1 MPQPIYRED
10 YEPST
15 HLIKTTELDFNLGDD
30 ETIVE
35 SKIVF
40 YKNPLVA
47 RSVDE
52 LFLNGESLE
61 LLSIKVDGLSANYE
75 LKDDGLFL
83 LNPPDK
89 FVLEV
94 KVKIHPE
101 SKTDLNGLYQSSG
114 NFCTQC
120 EAMGFRQITYY
131 LDRPDV
137 LSVFT
142 TKINANRNHYP
153 VLLSNG
159 NLIEDSKSFSI
170 WHDPAPKPCYLFA
183 LVAGKLDFL
192 QDEFITAT
200 GRKVDLR
207 LYVEPHNMHKTSFA
221 MESLKKA
228 FAWDEERFNLSYDL
242 DIYMIVAVD
251 DFNMGAM
258 ENKGLNIFNSDC
270 VLADKESSTDSS
282 FVRIESIIGHEY
294 FHNWTG
300 NRVTCRDWFQLS
312 LKEGLTVF
320 RDQEFSSDL
329 RSRAI
334 QRISDV
340 IQLKTRQFAE
350 DSGPMSHPVRPE
362 SYISMDNFY
371 TSTVYEKGA
380 EVIRMIH
387 TILGEEGFQKGMKLY
402 FQRHDGDAV
411 TIDDFVASMADANNS
426 NFESFMPWYSQPGTP
441 EVGFEDEY
449 DSDAKIYTA
458 TFTQN
463 NLKTPF
469 IIPNRFGLIGQ
480 DGNEIKSGMV
490 LIDELVKTIS
500 FENIPSK
507 PTPSWF
513 RGFSAPIK
521 FNSEMTTNEKIFLVS
536 NDNDPFNRWDQVQS
550 LWLDFI
556 LNPEFVSKKELFRM
570 IENLMSKENDLA
582 LLSEMMSLPSEQII
596 HQNVSEIDVEDVH
609 NRRNNSYLE
618 IGNKFKDVFLETY
631 EKLNT
636 KKSFDLSPVS
646 VAERSF
652 KNICLAYLARLGE
665 FDIAYQQF
673 INADCM
679 TDQYGAFQSLLNAEN
694 SHRDEVIER
703 FYHQHR
709 SDVQVMDKW
718 FSAQAISSLTS
729 VRDIRNLMKH
739 ELFTIKN
746 PNRVRSVIGSFSQ
759 NYIQFHCQD
768 GYELMSEVVIEL
780 DDLNPQIA
788 ARFAGIFNHWRRFV
802 PKYSKLQELQIKSII
817 DREKISKDVFEIVQS
832 AIKGKQ

>member
-1 MPQPIYRED
+1 MPQPIFRKD
-10 YEPST
+10 YEPSS
-15 HLIKTTELDFNLGDD
+15 HLIKTTELDFNLGDH
-30 ETIVE
+30 ETIV
-35 SKIVF
+35 SSRIVF
-40 YKNPLVA
+40 YKNPLFTKT
-47 RSVDE
+47 VDE

-61 LLSIKVDGLSANYE
+61 LLSIKIDGLDANYV
-75 LKDDGLFL
+75 LKDDGIFL
-83 LNPPDK
+83 VSPPK
-89 FVLEV
+89 NFVLEV

-142 TKINANRNHYP
+142 TKINADRDQYP

-159 NLIEDSKSFSI
+159 NLIEETKNYST

-183 LVAGKLDFL
+183 LVAGKLDYL
-192 QDEFITAT
+192 QDEYKTAT
-200 GRKVDLR
+200 GRLVDLR
-207 LYVEPHNMHKTSFA
+207 LYVEPHNMHKTAFA

-228 FAWDEERFNLSYDL
+228 FRWDEERFNLSYDL

-270 VLADKESSTDSS
+270 VLANKETSTDSS

-387 TILGEEGFQKGMKLY
+387 TILGEDGFQKGMKLY
-402 FQRHDGDAV
+402 FHRHDGDAV
-411 TIDDFVASMADANNS
+411 TIDDFVSSMADANNT
-426 NFESFMPWYSQPGTP
+426 NFESFMPWYSKAGTP
-441 EVGFEDEY
+441 EVTVEDEY
-449 DSDAKIYTA
+449 DSETKVYSA
-458 TFTQN
+458 TFTQKN
-463 NLKTPF
+463 QNTPF
-469 IIPNRFGLIGQ
+469 MIPNEFGLIAK
-480 DGNEIKSGMV
+480 DGSEIKSGMV
-490 LIDELVKTIS
+490 VVDELIKTIS
-500 FENIPSK
+500 FENVPSK
-507 PTPSWF
+507 PIPSWF

-521 FNSEMTTNEKIFLVS
+521 FKNGLSSEEKIFLVT
-536 NDNDPFNRWDQVQS
+536 NDSDPFNRWDNVQS
-550 LWLDFI
+550 LWLDYI
-556 LNPEFVSKKELFRM
+556 LSPELISKMEIFTM
-570 IENLMSKENDLA
+570 IENLMTKEGDLA
-582 LLSEMMSLPSEQII
+582 LLSEMISLPSEQII
-596 HQNVSEIDVEDVH
+596 HQNVTEIDVEDVH
-609 NRRNNSYLE
+609 SKRNNTHLE
-618 IGNKFKDVFLETY
+618 IGSEFKGIFLDTY
-631 EKLNT
+631 EKLNF
-636 KKSFDLSPVS
+636 KKAFDLSSVS
-646 VAERSF
+646 VAERAL
-652 KNICLAYLARLGE
+652 KNTCLAYLTRLGE

-673 INADCM
+673 MNSECM
-679 TDQYGAFQSLLNAEN
+679 TDQFGAFQPLLNN
-694 SHRDEVIER
+694 PNPYRDEVIER
-703 FYHQHR
+703 FYNEHH

-718 FSAQAISSLTS
+718 FSAQSVSSLTS
-729 VRDIRNLMKH
+729 VDDVKSLIKH
-739 ELFTIKN
+739 ELFTMKN

-759 NYIQFHCQD
+759 NTSQFHCQE
-768 GYELMSEVVIEL
+768 GYELLSEVIVEL
-780 DDLNPQIA
+780 DELNPQIA
-788 ARFAGIFNHWRRFV
+788 ARFAGIFNHWRRFA
-802 PKYSKLQELQIKSII
+802 PRYSELQEIQIQSII

-832 AIKGKQ
+832 AISGKH

>member
-1 MPQPIYRED
+1 MPQPIFRKD
-10 YEPST
+10 YEPSS
-15 HLIKTTELDFNLGDD
+15 HLIKTTELDFNLGDH
-30 ETIVE
+30 ETIV
-35 SKIVF
+35 SSRIVF
-40 YKNPLVA
+40 YKNPLFTKT
-47 RSVDE
+47 VDE

-61 LLSIKVDGLSANYE
+61 LLSIKIDGLDANYV
-75 LKDDGLFL
+75 LKDDGIFL
-83 LNPPDK
+83 VSPPEN

-142 TKINANRNHYP
+142 TKINADRDQYP
-153 VLLSNG
+153 VQLSNG
-159 NLIEDSKSFSI
+159 NLIEETRNYST

-183 LVAGKLDFL
+183 LVAGNLDYL
-192 QDEFITAT
+192 QDEYKTAT
-200 GRKVDLR
+200 GRLVDLR
-207 LYVEPHNMHKTSFA
+207 LYVEPHNMHKTAFA
-221 MESLKKA
+221 MESLKNA
-228 FAWDEERFNLSYDL
+228 FRWDEERFNLSYDL

-270 VLADKESSTDSS
+270 VLANKETSTDSS

-387 TILGEEGFQKGMKLY
+387 TILGEDGFQKGMKLY
-402 FQRHDGDAV
+402 FDRHDGDAV
-411 TIDDFVASMADANNS
+411 TIDDFVSSMADANNT
-426 NFESFMPWYSQPGTP
+426 NFESFMPWYSKAGTP
-441 EVGFEDEY
+441 EVTVEDEY
-449 DSDAKIYTA
+449 DSETKVYSA
-458 TFTQN
+458 TFTQKN
-463 NLKTPF
+463 QNTPF
-469 IIPNRFGLIGQ
+469 MIPNEFGLIAK
-480 DGNEIKSGMV
+480 DGSEIKSGMV
-490 LIDELVKTIS
+490 VVDELIKTIS
-500 FENIPSK
+500 FENVPSK
-507 PTPSWF
+507 PIPSWF

-521 FNSEMTTNEKIFLVS
+521 FKNGLSSEEKIFLVT
-536 NDNDPFNRWDQVQS
+536 NDSDPFNRWDNVQS
-550 LWLDFI
+550 LWLDYI
-556 LNPEFVSKKELFRM
+556 LSPELISKMEIFTM
-570 IENLMSKENDLA
+570 IENLMTKEGDLA
-582 LLSEMMSLPSEQII
+582 LLSEMISLPSEQII
-596 HQNVSEIDVEDVH
+596 HQNVTEIDVEDVH
-609 NRRNNSYLE
+609 SKRNNTHLE
-618 IGNKFKDVFLETY
+618 IGSEFKGIFLDTY
-631 EKLNT
+631 EKLNF
-636 KKSFDLSPVS
+636 KKAFDLSSVS
-646 VAERSF
+646 VAERAL
-652 KNICLAYLARLGE
+652 KNTCLAYLTRLGE

-673 INADCM
+673 MNSECM
-679 TDQYGAFQSLLNAEN
+679 TDQFGAFQPLLNN
-694 SHRDEVIER
+694 PNPYRDEVIER
-703 FYHQHR
+703 FYNEHH

-718 FSAQAISSLTS
+718 FSAQSVSSQTS
-729 VRDIRNLMKH
+729 VDDVKSLMKH
-739 ELFTIKN
+739 ELFTMKN

-759 NYIQFHCQD
+759 NTSQFHCQE
-768 GYELMSEVVIEL
+768 GYELLSEVIVEL
-780 DDLNPQIA
+780 DELNPQIA
-788 ARFAGIFNHWRRFV
+788 ARFAGIFNHWRRFA
-802 PKYSKLQELQIKSII
+802 PRYSELQEIQIQSII

-832 AIKGKQ
+832 AISGKH

>member
-1 MPQPIYRED
+1 MPQPIFRKD
-10 YEPST
+10 YEPSS
-15 HLIKTTELDFNLGDD
+15 HLIKTTELDFNLGDH
-30 ETIVE
+30 ETIV
-35 SKIVF
+35 SSRIVF
-40 YKNPLVA
+40 YKNPLFIKT
-47 RSVDE
+47 VDE

-61 LLSIKVDGLSANYE
+61 LLSIKIDGLDANYV
-75 LKDDGLFL
+75 LKDDGIFL
-83 LNPPDK
+83 VSPPK
-89 FVLEV
+89 NFVLEV

-142 TKINANRNHYP
+142 TKINADRDQYP
-153 VLLSNG
+153 VQLSNG
-159 NLIEDSKSFSI
+159 NLIEETKNYST

-183 LVAGKLDFL
+183 LVAGNLDYL
-192 QDEFITAT
+192 QDEYKTAT
-200 GRKVDLR
+200 GRLVDLR
-207 LYVEPHNMHKTSFA
+207 LYVEPHNMHKTAFA
-221 MESLKKA
+221 MESLKNA
-228 FAWDEERFNLSYDL
+228 FRWDEERFNLSYDL

-270 VLADKESSTDSS
+270 VLANKETSTDSS

-387 TILGEEGFQKGMKLY
+387 TILGEDGFQKGMKLY
-402 FQRHDGDAV
+402 FDRHDGDAV
-411 TIDDFVASMADANNS
+411 TIDDFVSSMADANNT
-426 NFESFMPWYSQPGTP
+426 NFESFMPWYSKAGTP
-441 EVGFEDEY
+441 EVTVEDEY
-449 DSDAKIYTA
+449 DSETKVYSA
-458 TFTQN
+458 TFTQKN
-463 NLKTPF
+463 QNTPF
-469 IIPNRFGLIGQ
+469 MIPNEFGLIAK
-480 DGNEIKSGMV
+480 DGSEIKSGMV
-490 LIDELVKTIS
+490 VVDELIKTIS
-500 FENIPSK
+500 FENVPSK
-507 PTPSWF
+507 PIPSWF

-521 FNSEMTTNEKIFLVS
+521 FKNGLSSEEKIFLVT
-536 NDNDPFNRWDQVQS
+536 NDSDPFNRWDNVQS
-550 LWLDFI
+550 LWLDYI
-556 LNPEFVSKKELFRM
+556 LSPELISKMEIFTM
-570 IENLMSKENDLA
+570 IENLMTKEGDLA
-582 LLSEMMSLPSEQII
+582 LLSEMISLPSEQII
-596 HQNVSEIDVEDVH
+596 HQNVTEIDVEDVH
-609 NRRNNSYLE
+609 SKRNNTHLE
-618 IGNKFKDVFLETY
+618 IGSEFKGIFLDTY
-631 EKLNT
+631 EKLNF
-636 KKSFDLSPVS
+636 KKAFDLSSVS
-646 VAERSF
+646 VAERAL
-652 KNICLAYLARLGE
+652 KNTCLAYLTRLGE
-665 FDIAYQQF
+665 FDIAYKQF
-673 INADCM
+673 MNSECM
-679 TDQYGAFQSLLNAEN
+679 TDQFGAFQPLLNN
-694 SHRDEVIER
+694 PNPYRDEVIER
-703 FYHQHR
+703 FYNEHH

-718 FSAQAISSLTS
+718 FSAQSVSSQTS
-729 VRDIRNLMKH
+729 VDDVKSLMKH
-739 ELFTIKN
+739 ELFTMKN

-759 NYIQFHCQD
+759 NTSQFHCQE
-768 GYELMSEVVIEL
+768 GYELLSEVIVEL
-780 DDLNPQIA
+780 DELNPQIA
-788 ARFAGIFNHWRRFV
+788 ARFAGIFNHWRRFA
-802 PKYSKLQELQIKSII
+802 PRYSELQEIQIQSII

-832 AIKGKQ
+832 AISGKH

>member
-1 MPQPIYRED
+1 MPQPIFRKD
-10 YEPST
+10 YEPSS
-15 HLIKTTELDFNLGDD
+15 HLIKTTELDFNLGDH
-30 ETIVE
+30 ETIV
-35 SKIVF
+35 SSRIVF
-40 YKNPLVA
+40 YKNPLFTKT
-47 RSVDE
+47 VDE

-61 LLSIKVDGLSANYE
+61 LLSIKIDGLDANYV
-75 LKDDGLFL
+75 LKDDGIFL
-83 LNPPDK
+83 VSPPK
-89 FVLEV
+89 NFVLEV

-142 TKINANRNHYP
+142 TKINADRDQYP

-159 NLIEDSKSFSI
+159 NLIEETKNYST

-183 LVAGKLDFL
+183 LVAGKLDYL
-192 QDEFITAT
+192 QDEYKTVT
-200 GRKVDLR
+200 GRLVDLR
-207 LYVEPHNMHKTSFA
+207 LYVEPHNMHKTAFA
-221 MESLKKA
+221 MESLKNA
-228 FAWDEERFNLSYDL
+228 FRWDEERFNLSYDL

-270 VLADKESSTDSS
+270 VLANKETSTDSS

-387 TILGEEGFQKGMKLY
+387 TILGEDGFQKGMKLY
-402 FQRHDGDAV
+402 FDRHDGDAV
-411 TIDDFVASMADANNS
+411 TIDDFVSSMADANNT
-426 NFESFMPWYSQPGTP
+426 NFESFMPWYSKAGTP
-441 EVGFEDEY
+441 EVTVEDEY
-449 DSDAKIYTA
+449 DSETKVYSA
-458 TFTQN
+458 TFTQKN
-463 NLKTPF
+463 QNTPF
-469 IIPNRFGLIGQ
+469 MIPNEFGLIAK
-480 DGNEIKSGMV
+480 DGSEIKSGMV
-490 LIDELVKTIS
+490 VVDELIKTIS
-500 FENIPSK
+500 FENVPSK
-507 PTPSWF
+507 PIPSWF

-521 FNSEMTTNEKIFLVS
+521 FKNGLSSEEKIFLVT
-536 NDNDPFNRWDQVQS
+536 NDSDPFNRWDNVQS
-550 LWLDFI
+550 LWLDYI
-556 LNPEFVSKKELFRM
+556 LSSELVSKMEIFTM
-570 IENLMSKENDLA
+570 IENLMTKEGDLA
-582 LLSEMMSLPSEQII
+582 LLSEMISLPSEQII
-596 HQNVSEIDVEDVH
+596 HQNVTEIDVEDVH
-609 NRRNNSYLE
+609 SKRNKTHLE
-618 IGNKFKDVFLETY
+618 IGSEFKGIFLDTY
-631 EKLNT
+631 EKLNF
-636 KKSFDLSPVS
+636 KKAFDLSSVS
-646 VAERSF
+646 VAERAL
-652 KNICLAYLARLGE
+652 KNTCLAYLTRLGE

-673 INADCM
+673 MNSECM
-679 TDQYGAFQSLLNAEN
+679 TDQFGAFQPLLNN
-694 SHRDEVIER
+694 PNPYRDEVIER
-703 FYHQHR
+703 FYNEHH

-718 FSAQAISSLTS
+718 FSAQSVSSLTS
-729 VRDIRNLMKH
+729 VDDVKSLMKH
-739 ELFTIKN
+739 ELFTMKN

-759 NYIQFHCQD
+759 NTSQFHCQE
-768 GYELMSEVVIEL
+768 GYELLSEVIVEL
-780 DDLNPQIA
+780 DELNPQIA
-788 ARFAGIFNHWRRFV
+788 ARFAGIFNHWRRFA
-802 PKYSKLQELQIKSII
+802 PRYSELQEIQIQSII

-832 AIKGKQ
+832 AISGKH

>member
-1 MPQPIYRED
+1 MPQPIFRKD
-10 YEPST
+10 YEPSS
-15 HLIKTTELDFNLGDD
+15 HLIKTTELDFNLGDH
-30 ETIVE
+30 ETIV
-35 SKIVF
+35 SSRIVF
-40 YKNPLVA
+40 YKNPLFKKT
-47 RSVDE
+47 VDE

-61 LLSIKVDGLSANYE
+61 LLSIKIDGLDANYV
-75 LKDDGLFL
+75 LKDDGIFL
-83 LNPPDK
+83 VSPPK
-89 FVLEV
+89 NFVLEV

-142 TKINANRNHYP
+142 TKINADRDQYP
-153 VLLSNG
+153 VQLSNG
-159 NLIEDSKSFSI
+159 NLIEETKNYST

-183 LVAGKLDFL
+183 LVAGKLDYL
-192 QDEFITAT
+192 QDEYKTAT
-200 GRKVDLR
+200 GRLVDLR
-207 LYVEPHNMHKTSFA
+207 LYVEPHNMHKTAFA
-221 MESLKKA
+221 MESLKNA
-228 FAWDEERFNLSYDL
+228 FRWDEERFNLSYDL

-270 VLADKESSTDSS
+270 VLANKETSTDSS

-387 TILGEEGFQKGMKLY
+387 TILGEDGFQKGMKLY
-402 FQRHDGDAV
+402 FDRHDGDAV
-411 TIDDFVASMADANNS
+411 TIDDFVSSMADANNT
-426 NFESFMPWYSQPGTP
+426 NFESFMPWYSKAGTP
-441 EVGFEDEY
+441 EVTVEDEY
-449 DSDAKIYTA
+449 DSETKVYSA
-458 TFTQN
+458 TFTQKN
-463 NLKTPF
+463 QNTPF
-469 IIPNRFGLIGQ
+469 MIPNEFGLIAK
-480 DGNEIKSGMV
+480 DGSEIKSGMV
-490 LIDELVKTIS
+490 VIDELIKTIS
-500 FENIPSK
+500 FENVPSK
-507 PTPSWF
+507 PIPSWF

-521 FNSEMTTNEKIFLVS
+521 FKNGLSSEEKIFLVT
-536 NDNDPFNRWDQVQS
+536 NDSDPFNRWDNVQS
-550 LWLDFI
+550 LWLDYI
-556 LNPEFVSKKELFRM
+556 LSPELISKMEIFTM
-570 IENLMSKENDLA
+570 IENLMTKEGDLA
-582 LLSEMMSLPSEQII
+582 LLSEMISLPSEQII
-596 HQNVSEIDVEDVH
+596 HQNVTEIDVEDVH
-609 NRRNNSYLE
+609 SKRNNTHLE
-618 IGNKFKDVFLETY
+618 IGSEFKGIFLDTY
-631 EKLNT
+631 EKLNF
-636 KKSFDLSPVS
+636 KKAFDLSSVS
-646 VAERSF
+646 VAERAL
-652 KNICLAYLARLGE
+652 KNTCLAYLTRLGE

-673 INADCM
+673 MNSECM
-679 TDQYGAFQSLLNAEN
+679 TDQFGAFQPLLNN
-694 SHRDEVIER
+694 PNPYRDEVIER
-703 FYHQHR
+703 FYNEHH

-718 FSAQAISSLTS
+718 FSAQSVSSQTS
-729 VRDIRNLMKH
+729 VDDVKSLMKH
-739 ELFTIKN
+739 ELFTMKN

-759 NYIQFHCQD
+759 NTSQFHCQE
-768 GYELMSEVVIEL
+768 GYELLSEVIVEL
-780 DDLNPQIA
+780 DELNPQIA
-788 ARFAGIFNHWRRFV
+788 ARFAGIFNHWRRFA
-802 PKYSKLQELQIKSII
+802 PRYSELQEIQIQSII

-832 AIKGKQ
+832 AISGKH

>member
-40 YKNPLVA
+40 YKNPLVTS
-47 RSVDE
+47 SVDE

-61 LLSIKVDGLSANYE
+61 LLSIKVDGLNANYE

-159 NLIEDSKSFSI
+159 NLIEDSKNFSI

-426 NFESFMPWYSQPGTP
+426 NFESFMPWYSEPGTP

-449 DSDAKIYTA
+449 DPDAKVYTA

-469 IIPNRFGLIGQ
+469 MIPNRFGLIGQ
-480 DGNEIKSGMV
+480 DGHEIKSGMV
-490 LIDELVKTIS
+490 VIDELVKTIS

-536 NDNDPFNRWDQVQS
+536 NDTDPFNRWDQVQS
-550 LWLDFI
+550 LWLDFV

-618 IGNKFKDVFLETY
+618 IGNKFKDVFIEAY

-636 KKSFDLSPVS
+636 KKPFDLSPVS

-652 KNICLAYLARLGE
+652 KNICLVYLTRLGE

-694 SHRDEVIER
+694 SYRDEVIER

-817 DREKISKDVFEIVQS
+817 DRDKISKDVFEIVQS

>member
-1 MPQPIYRED
+1 MPQPIFRKD
-10 YEPST
+10 YEPSS
-15 HLIKTTELDFNLGDD
+15 HLIKTTELDFNLGDH
-30 ETIVE
+30 ETIV
-35 SKIVF
+35 SSRIVF
-40 YKNPLVA
+40 YKNPLVTKT
-47 RSVDE
+47 VDE

-61 LLSIKVDGLSANYE
+61 LLSIKIDGLDANYV
-75 LKDDGLFL
+75 LKDDGIFL
-83 LNPPDK
+83 VSPPK
-89 FVLEV
+89 NFVLEV

-142 TKINANRNHYP
+142 TKINADRDQYP

-159 NLIEDSKSFSI
+159 NLIEETKNYST

-183 LVAGKLDFL
+183 LVAGNLDYL
-192 QDEFITAT
+192 QDEYKTAT
-200 GRKVDLR
+200 GRLVDLR
-207 LYVEPHNMHKTSFA
+207 LYVEPHNMHKTAFA

-228 FAWDEERFNLSYDL
+228 FRWDEERFNLSYDL

-270 VLADKESSTDSS
+270 VLANKETSTDSS

-387 TILGEEGFQKGMKLY
+387 TILGEDGFQKGMKLY
-402 FQRHDGDAV
+402 FDRHDGDAV
-411 TIDDFVASMADANNS
+411 TIDDFVSSMADANNT
-426 NFESFMPWYSQPGTP
+426 NFESFMPWYSKAGTP
-441 EVGFEDEY
+441 EVTVEDEY
-449 DSDAKIYTA
+449 DSETKVYSA
-458 TFTQN
+458 TFTQKN
-463 NLKTPF
+463 QNTPF
-469 IIPNRFGLIGQ
+469 MIPNEFGLIAK
-480 DGNEIKSGMV
+480 DGSEIKSGMV
-490 LIDELVKTIS
+490 VVDELIKTIS
-500 FENIPSK
+500 FENVPSK
-507 PTPSWF
+507 PIPSWF

-521 FNSEMTTNEKIFLVS
+521 FKNGLSSEEKIFLVT
-536 NDNDPFNRWDQVQS
+536 NDSDPFNRWDNVQS
-550 LWLDFI
+550 LWLDYI
-556 LNPEFVSKKELFRM
+556 LSPELISKMEIFTM
-570 IENLMSKENDLA
+570 IENLMTKEGDLA
-582 LLSEMMSLPSEQII
+582 LLSEMISLPSEQII
-596 HQNVSEIDVEDVH
+596 HQNVTEIDVEDVH
-609 NRRNNSYLE
+609 SKRNNTHLE
-618 IGNKFKDVFLETY
+618 IGSEFKGIFLDTY
-631 EKLNT
+631 EKLNF
-636 KKSFDLSPVS
+636 KKAFDLSSVS
-646 VAERSF
+646 VAERAL
-652 KNICLAYLARLGE
+652 KNTCLAYLTRLGE
-665 FDIAYQQF
+665 FDIAYKQF
-673 INADCM
+673 INSECM
-679 TDQYGAFQSLLNAEN
+679 TDQFGAFQPLLNN
-694 SHRDEVIER
+694 PNPYRDEVIER
-703 FYHQHR
+703 FYNEHH

-718 FSAQAISSLTS
+718 FSAQSVSSLTS
-729 VRDIRNLMKH
+729 VDDVKSLMKH
-739 ELFTIKN
+739 ELFTMKN

-759 NYIQFHCQD
+759 NTSQFHCQE
-768 GYELMSEVVIEL
+768 GYELLSEVIVEL
-780 DDLNPQIA
+780 DELNPQIA
-788 ARFAGIFNHWRRFV
+788 ARFAGIFNHWRRFA
-802 PKYSKLQELQIKSII
+802 PRYSELQEIQIQSII

-832 AIKGKQ
+832 AISGKH

>member
-1 MPQPIYRED
+1 MPQPIFRKD
-10 YEPST
+10 YEPSS
-15 HLIKTTELDFNLGDD
+15 HLIKTTELDFNLGDH
-30 ETIVE
+30 ETIV
-35 SKIVF
+35 SSRIVF
-40 YKNPLVA
+40 YKNPLFTKT
-47 RSVDE
+47 VDE

-61 LLSIKVDGLSANYE
+61 LLSIKIDGLDANYV
-75 LKDDGLFL
+75 LKDDGIFL
-83 LNPPDK
+83 VSPPK
-89 FVLEV
+89 NFVLEV

-142 TKINANRNHYP
+142 TKINADRDQYP

-159 NLIEDSKSFSI
+159 NLIEQTKNYST

-183 LVAGKLDFL
+183 LVAGNLDYL
-192 QDEFITAT
+192 QDEYKTAT
-200 GRKVDLR
+200 GRLVDLR
-207 LYVEPHNMHKTSFA
+207 LYVEPHNMHKTAFA

-228 FAWDEERFNLSYDL
+228 FRWDEERFNLSYDL

-270 VLADKESSTDSS
+270 VLANKETSTDSS

-387 TILGEEGFQKGMKLY
+387 TILGEDGFQKGMKLY
-402 FQRHDGDAV
+402 FDRHDGDAV
-411 TIDDFVASMADANNS
+411 TIDDFVSSMADANNT
-426 NFESFMPWYSQPGTP
+426 NFESFMPWYSKAGTP
-441 EVGFEDEY
+441 EVTVEDEY
-449 DSDAKIYTA
+449 DSETKVYSA
-458 TFTQN
+458 TFTQKN
-463 NLKTPF
+463 QNTPF
-469 IIPNRFGLIGQ
+469 MIPNEFGLIAK
-480 DGNEIKSGMV
+480 DGSEIKSGMV
-490 LIDELVKTIS
+490 VVDELIKTIS
-500 FENIPSK
+500 FENVPSK
-507 PTPSWF
+507 PIPSWF

-521 FNSEMTTNEKIFLVS
+521 FKNGLSSEEKIFLVT
-536 NDNDPFNRWDQVQS
+536 NDSDPFNRWDNVQS
-550 LWLDFI
+550 LWLDYI
-556 LNPEFVSKKELFRM
+556 LSPELVSKMEIFTM
-570 IENLMSKENDLA
+570 IENLMTKEGDLA
-582 LLSEMMSLPSEQII
+582 LLSEMISLPSEQII
-596 HQNVSEIDVEDVH
+596 HQNVTEIDVEDVH
-609 NRRNNSYLE
+609 SKRNNTHLE
-618 IGNKFKDVFLETY
+618 IGSEFKGIFLDTY
-631 EKLNT
+631 EKLNF
-636 KKSFDLSPVS
+636 KKAFDLSSVS
-646 VAERSF
+646 VAERAL
-652 KNICLAYLARLGE
+652 KNTCLAYLTRLGE

-673 INADCM
+673 MNSECM
-679 TDQYGAFQSLLNAEN
+679 TDQFGAFQPLLNN
-694 SHRDEVIER
+694 PNPYRDEVIER
-703 FYHQHR
+703 FYNEHH

-718 FSAQAISSLTS
+718 FSAQSVSSLTS
-729 VRDIRNLMKH
+729 VDDVKSLMKH

-759 NYIQFHCQD
+759 NTSQFHCQE
-768 GYELMSEVVIEL
+768 GYELLSEVIVEL
-780 DDLNPQIA
+780 DELNPQIA
-788 ARFAGIFNHWRRFV
+788 ARFAGIFNHWRRFA
-802 PKYSKLQELQIKSII
+802 PRYSELQEIQIQSII

-832 AIKGKQ
+832 AISGKH

>member
-1 MPQPIYRED
+1 MPQPIFRKD
-10 YEPST
+10 YEPSS
-15 HLIKTTELDFNLGDD
+15 HLIKTTELDFNLGDH
-30 ETIVE
+30 ETIV
-35 SKIVF
+35 SSRIVF
-40 YKNPLVA
+40 YKNPLFTKT
-47 RSVDE
+47 VDE

-61 LLSIKVDGLSANYE
+61 LLSIKIDGLDANYV
-75 LKDDGLFL
+75 LKDDGIFL
-83 LNPPDK
+83 VSPPEN

-142 TKINANRNHYP
+142 TKINADRDQYP

-159 NLIEDSKSFSI
+159 NLIEETKNYST

-183 LVAGKLDFL
+183 LVAGKLDYL
-192 QDEFITAT
+192 QDEYKTAT
-200 GRKVDLR
+200 GRLVDLR
-207 LYVEPHNMHKTSFA
+207 LYVEPHNMHKTAFA

-228 FAWDEERFNLSYDL
+228 FRWDEERFNLSYDL

-270 VLADKESSTDSS
+270 VLANKETSTDSS

-387 TILGEEGFQKGMKLY
+387 TILGEDGFQKGMKLY
-402 FQRHDGDAV
+402 FDRHDGDAV
-411 TIDDFVASMADANNS
+411 TIDDFVSSMADANNT
-426 NFESFMPWYSQPGTP
+426 NFESFMPWYSKAGTP
-441 EVGFEDEY
+441 GVTVEDEY
-449 DSDAKIYTA
+449 DSETEVYSA
-458 TFTQN
+458 TFTQKN
-463 NLKTPF
+463 QNTPF
-469 IIPNRFGLIGQ
+469 MIPNEFGLIAK
-480 DGNEIKSGMV
+480 DGSEIKSGMV
-490 LIDELVKTIS
+490 VVDELIKTIS
-500 FENIPSK
+500 FENVPSK
-507 PTPSWF
+507 PIPSWF

-521 FNSEMTTNEKIFLVS
+521 FKNGLSSEEKIFLVT
-536 NDNDPFNRWDQVQS
+536 NDSDPFNRWDNVQS
-550 LWLDFI
+550 LWLDYI
-556 LNPEFVSKKELFRM
+556 LSPELVSKMEIFTM
-570 IENLMSKENDLA
+570 IENLMTKESDLA
-582 LLSEMMSLPSEQII
+582 LLSEMISLPSEQII
-596 HQNVSEIDVEDVH
+596 HQNVTEIDVEDVH
-609 NRRNNSYLE
+609 SKRNNTHLE
-618 IGNKFKDVFLETY
+618 IGSEFKDIFLDTY
-631 EKLNT
+631 EKLNF
-636 KKSFDLSPVS
+636 KKAFDLSSVS
-646 VAERSF
+646 VAERAL
-652 KNICLAYLARLGE
+652 KNTCLAYLTRLGE

-673 INADCM
+673 MNSECM
-679 TDQYGAFQSLLNAEN
+679 TDQFGAFQPLLNN
-694 SHRDEVIER
+694 PNPYRDEVIER
-703 FYHQHR
+703 FYNEHH

-718 FSAQAISSLTS
+718 FSAQSVSSLTS
-729 VRDIRNLMKH
+729 VDDVKSLMKH
-739 ELFTIKN
+739 ELFTMKN

-759 NYIQFHCQD
+759 NTSQFHCQE
-768 GYELMSEVVIEL
+768 GYELLSEVIVEL
-780 DDLNPQIA
+780 DELNPQIA
-788 ARFAGIFNHWRRFV
+788 ARFAGIFNHWRRFA
-802 PKYSKLQELQIKSII
+802 PRYSELQEIQIQSII

-832 AIKGKQ
+832 AISGKH

>member
-1 MPQPIYRED
+1 MPQPIFRKD
-10 YEPST
+10 YEPSS
-15 HLIKTTELDFNLGDD
+15 HLIKTTELDFNLGDH
-30 ETIVE
+30 ETIV
-35 SKIVF
+35 SSRIVF
-40 YKNPLVA
+40 YKNPLVKKT
-47 RSVDE
+47 VDE

-61 LLSIKVDGLSANYE
+61 LLSIKIDGLDANYV
-75 LKDDGLFL
+75 LKDDGIFL
-83 LNPPDK
+83 VSPPEN

-142 TKINANRNHYP
+142 TKINADRDQYP
-153 VLLSNG
+153 VQLSNG
-159 NLIEDSKSFSI
+159 NLIEETKNYST

-183 LVAGKLDFL
+183 LVAGNLDYL
-192 QDEFITAT
+192 QDEYKTAT
-200 GRKVDLR
+200 GRLVDLR
-207 LYVEPHNMHKTSFA
+207 LYVEPHNMHKTAFA

-228 FAWDEERFNLSYDL
+228 FRWDEERFNLSYDL

-270 VLADKESSTDSS
+270 VLANKETSTDSS

-387 TILGEEGFQKGMKLY
+387 TILGEDGFQKGMKLY
-402 FQRHDGDAV
+402 FDRHDGDAV
-411 TIDDFVASMADANNS
+411 TIDDFVSSMADANNT
-426 NFESFMPWYSQPGTP
+426 NFESFMPWYSKAGTP
-441 EVGFEDEY
+441 EVTVEDEY
-449 DSDAKIYTA
+449 DSETKVYSA
-458 TFTQN
+458 TFTQKN
-463 NLKTPF
+463 QNTPF
-469 IIPNRFGLIGQ
+469 MIPNEFGLIAK
-480 DGNEIKSGMV
+480 DGSEIKSGMV
-490 LIDELVKTIS
+490 VVDELIKTIS
-500 FENIPSK
+500 FENVPSK
-507 PTPSWF
+507 PIPSWF

-521 FNSEMTTNEKIFLVS
+521 FKNGLSSEEKIFLVT
-536 NDNDPFNRWDQVQS
+536 NDSDPFNRWDNVQS
-550 LWLDFI
+550 LWLDYI
-556 LNPEFVSKKELFRM
+556 LSPELISKMEIFTM
-570 IENLMSKENDLA
+570 IENLMTKEGDLA
-582 LLSEMMSLPSEQII
+582 LLSEMISLPSEQII
-596 HQNVSEIDVEDVH
+596 HQNVTEIDVEDVH
-609 NRRNNSYLE
+609 SKRNNTYLE
-618 IGNKFKDVFLETY
+618 IGSEFKGVFLDTY
-631 EKLNT
+631 EKLNF
-636 KKSFDLSPVS
+636 KKAFDLSSVS
-646 VAERSF
+646 VAERAL
-652 KNICLAYLARLGE
+652 KNTCLAYLTRLGE

-673 INADCM
+673 MNSECM
-679 TDQYGAFQSLLNAEN
+679 TDQFGAFQPLLNN
-694 SHRDEVIER
+694 PNPYRDEVIER
-703 FYHQHR
+703 FYNEHH

-718 FSAQAISSLTS
+718 FSAQSVSSLTS
-729 VRDIRNLMKH
+729 VDDVKSLMKH
-739 ELFTIKN
+739 ELFTMKN

-759 NYIQFHCQD
+759 NTSQFHCQE
-768 GYELMSEVVIEL
+768 GYELLSEVIVEL
-780 DDLNPQIA
+780 DELNPQIA
-788 ARFAGIFNHWRRFV
+788 ARFAGIFNHWRRFA
-802 PKYSKLQELQIKSII
+802 PRYSELQEIQIQSII

-832 AIKGKQ
+832 AISGKH

>member
-1 MPQPIYRED
+1 MPQPIFRKD
-10 YEPST
+10 YEPSS
-15 HLIKTTELDFNLGDD
+15 HLIKTTELDFNLGDH
-30 ETIVE
+30 ETIV
-35 SKIVF
+35 SSRIVF
-40 YKNPLVA
+40 YKNPLFKKT
-47 RSVDE
+47 VDE

-61 LLSIKVDGLSANYE
+61 LLSIKIDGLDANYV
-75 LKDDGLFL
+75 LKDDGIFL
-83 LNPPDK
+83 VSPPK
-89 FVLEV
+89 NFVLEV

-142 TKINANRNHYP
+142 TKINADRDQYP
-153 VLLSNG
+153 VQLSNG
-159 NLIEDSKSFSI
+159 NLIEETKNYST

-183 LVAGKLDFL
+183 LVAGNLDYL
-192 QDEFITAT
+192 QDEYKTAT
-200 GRKVDLR
+200 GRLVDLR
-207 LYVEPHNMHKTSFA
+207 LYVEPHNMHKTAFA
-221 MESLKKA
+221 MESLKNA
-228 FAWDEERFNLSYDL
+228 FRWDEERFNLSYDL

-270 VLADKESSTDSS
+270 VLANKETSTDSS

-387 TILGEEGFQKGMKLY
+387 TILGEDGFQKGMKLY
-402 FQRHDGDAV
+402 FDRHDGDAV
-411 TIDDFVASMADANNS
+411 TIDDFVSSMADANNT
-426 NFESFMPWYSQPGTP
+426 NFESFMPWYSKAGTP
-441 EVGFEDEY
+441 EVTVEDEY
-449 DSDAKIYTA
+449 DSETKVYSA
-458 TFTQN
+458 TFTQKN
-463 NLKTPF
+463 QNTPF
-469 IIPNRFGLIGQ
+469 MIPNEFGLIAK
-480 DGNEIKSGMV
+480 DGSEIKSGMV
-490 LIDELVKTIS
+490 VVDELIKTIS
-500 FENIPSK
+500 FENVPSK
-507 PTPSWF
+507 PIPSWF

-521 FNSEMTTNEKIFLVS
+521 FKNGLSSEEKIFLVT
-536 NDNDPFNRWDQVQS
+536 NDSDPFNRWDNVQS
-550 LWLDFI
+550 LWLDYI
-556 LNPEFVSKKELFRM
+556 LSPELISKMEIFTM
-570 IENLMSKENDLA
+570 IENLMTKEGDLA
-582 LLSEMMSLPSEQII
+582 LLSEMISLPSEQII
-596 HQNVSEIDVEDVH
+596 HQNVTEIDVEDVH
-609 NRRNNSYLE
+609 SKRNNTHLE
-618 IGNKFKDVFLETY
+618 IGSEFKGIFLDTY
-631 EKLNT
+631 EKLNF
-636 KKSFDLSPVS
+636 KKAFDLSSVS
-646 VAERSF
+646 VAERAL
-652 KNICLAYLARLGE
+652 KNTCLAYLTRLGE

-673 INADCM
+673 MNSECM
-679 TDQYGAFQSLLNAEN
+679 TDQFGAFQPLLNN
-694 SHRDEVIER
+694 PNPYRDEVIER
-703 FYHQHR
+703 FYNEHH

-718 FSAQAISSLTS
+718 FSAQSVSSLTS
-729 VRDIRNLMKH
+729 VDDVKSLMKH
-739 ELFTIKN
+739 ELFTMKN

-759 NYIQFHCQD
+759 NTSQFHCQE
-768 GYELMSEVVIEL
+768 GYELLSEVIVEL
-780 DDLNPQIA
+780 DELNPQIA
-788 ARFAGIFNHWRRFV
+788 ARFAGIFNHWRRFA
-802 PKYSKLQELQIKSII
+802 PRYSELQEIQIQSII

-832 AIKGKQ
+832 AISGKH

>member
-1 MPQPIYRED
+1 MPQPIFRKD
-10 YEPST
+10 YEPSS
-15 HLIKTTELDFNLGDD
+15 HLIKTTELDFNLGDH
-30 ETIVE
+30 ETIV
-35 SKIVF
+35 SSRIVF
-40 YKNPLVA
+40 YKNPLVKKT
-47 RSVDE
+47 VDE

-61 LLSIKVDGLSANYE
+61 LLSIKIDGLDANYV
-75 LKDDGLFL
+75 LKDDGIFL
-83 LNPPDK
+83 VSPPEN

-142 TKINANRNHYP
+142 TKINADRDQYP
-153 VLLSNG
+153 VQLSNG
-159 NLIEDSKSFSI
+159 NLIEETKNYST

-183 LVAGKLDFL
+183 LVAGNLDYL
-192 QDEFITAT
+192 QDEYKTAT
-200 GRKVDLR
+200 GRLVDLR
-207 LYVEPHNMHKTSFA
+207 LYVEPHNMHKTAFA
-221 MESLKKA
+221 MESLKNA
-228 FAWDEERFNLSYDL
+228 FRWDEERFNLSYDL

-270 VLADKESSTDSS
+270 VLANKETSTDSS

-387 TILGEEGFQKGMKLY
+387 TILGEDGFQKGMKLY
-402 FQRHDGDAV
+402 FDRHDGDAV
-411 TIDDFVASMADANNS
+411 TIDDFVSSMADANNT
-426 NFESFMPWYSQPGTP
+426 NFESFMPWYSKAGTP
-441 EVGFEDEY
+441 EVTVEDEY
-449 DSDAKIYTA
+449 DSETKVYSA
-458 TFTQN
+458 TFTQKN
-463 NLKTPF
+463 QNTPF
-469 IIPNRFGLIGQ
+469 MIPNEFGLIAK
-480 DGNEIKSGMV
+480 DGSEIKSGMV
-490 LIDELVKTIS
+490 VVDELIKTIS
-500 FENIPSK
+500 FENVPSK
-507 PTPSWF
+507 PIPSWF

-521 FNSEMTTNEKIFLVS
+521 FKNGLSSEEKIFLVT
-536 NDNDPFNRWDQVQS
+536 NDSDPFNRWDNVQS
-550 LWLDFI
+550 LWLDYI
-556 LNPEFVSKKELFRM
+556 LSPELISKMEIFTM
-570 IENLMSKENDLA
+570 IENLMTKEGDLA
-582 LLSEMMSLPSEQII
+582 LLSEMISLPSEQII
-596 HQNVSEIDVEDVH
+596 HQNVTEIDVEDVH
-609 NRRNNSYLE
+609 SKRNNTHLE
-618 IGNKFKDVFLETY
+618 IGNEFKGVFLDTY
-631 EKLNT
+631 EKLNF
-636 KKSFDLSPVS
+636 KKAFDLSSVS
-646 VAERSF
+646 VAERAL
-652 KNICLAYLARLGE
+652 KNTCLAYLTRLGE

-673 INADCM
+673 MNSECM
-679 TDQYGAFQSLLNAEN
+679 TDQFGAFQPLLNN
-694 SHRDEVIER
+694 PNPYRDEVIER
-703 FYHQHR
+703 FYNEHH

-718 FSAQAISSLTS
+718 FSAQSVSSVTS
-729 VRDIRNLMKH
+729 VDDVKSLMKH
-739 ELFTIKN
+739 ELFTMKN

-759 NYIQFHCQD
+759 NTSQFHCQE
-768 GYELMSEVVIEL
+768 GYELLSEVIVEL
-780 DDLNPQIA
+780 DELNPQIA
-788 ARFAGIFNHWRRFV
+788 ARFAGIFNHWRRFA
-802 PKYSKLQELQIKSII
+802 PRYSELQEIQIQSII

-832 AIKGKQ
+832 AISGKH

>member
-1 MPQPIYRED
+1 MPQPIFRKD
-10 YEPST
+10 YEPSS
-15 HLIKTTELDFNLGDD
+15 HLIKTTELDFNLGDH
-30 ETIVE
+30 ETIV
-35 SKIVF
+35 SSRIVF
-40 YKNPLVA
+40 YKNPLFTKT
-47 RSVDE
+47 VDE

-61 LLSIKVDGLSANYE
+61 LLSIKIDGLDANYV
-75 LKDDGLFL
+75 LKDDGIFL
-83 LNPPDK
+83 VSPPK
-89 FVLEV
+89 NFVLEV

-142 TKINANRNHYP
+142 TKINADRDQYP

-159 NLIEDSKSFSI
+159 NLIEETKNYST

-183 LVAGKLDFL
+183 LVAGNLDYL
-192 QDEFITAT
+192 QDEYKTAT
-200 GRKVDLR
+200 GRLVDLR
-207 LYVEPHNMHKTSFA
+207 LYVEPHNMHKTAFA

-228 FAWDEERFNLSYDL
+228 FRWDEERFNLSYDL

-270 VLADKESSTDSS
+270 VLANKETSTDSS

-387 TILGEEGFQKGMKLY
+387 TILGEDGFQKGMKLY
-402 FQRHDGDAV
+402 FDRHDGDAV
-411 TIDDFVASMADANNS
+411 TIDDFVSSMADANNT
-426 NFESFMPWYSQPGTP
+426 NFESFMPWYSKAGTP
-441 EVGFEDEY
+441 EVTVEDEY
-449 DSDAKIYTA
+449 DSETKVYSA
-458 TFTQN
+458 TFTQKN
-463 NLKTPF
+463 QNTPF
-469 IIPNRFGLIGQ
+469 MIPNEFGLIAK
-480 DGNEIKSGMV
+480 DGSEIKSGMV
-490 LIDELVKTIS
+490 VVDELIKTIS
-500 FENIPSK
+500 FENVPSK
-507 PTPSWF
+507 PIPSWF

-521 FNSEMTTNEKIFLVS
+521 FKNGLSSEEKIFLVT
-536 NDNDPFNRWDQVQS
+536 NDSDPFNRWDNVQS
-550 LWLDFI
+550 LWLDYI
-556 LNPEFVSKKELFRM
+556 LSPELISKMEIFTM
-570 IENLMSKENDLA
+570 IENLMTKEGDLA
-582 LLSEMMSLPSEQII
+582 LLSEMISLPSEQII
-596 HQNVSEIDVEDVH
+596 HQNVTEIDVEDVH
-609 NRRNNSYLE
+609 SKRNNTHLE
-618 IGNKFKDVFLETY
+618 IGSEFKGIFLDTY
-631 EKLNT
+631 EKLNF
-636 KKSFDLSPVS
+636 KKAFDLSSVS
-646 VAERSF
+646 VAERAL
-652 KNICLAYLARLGE
+652 KNTCLAYLTRLGE

-673 INADCM
+673 INSECM
-679 TDQYGAFQSLLNAEN
+679 TDQFGAFQPLLNN
-694 SHRDEVIER
+694 PNPYRDEVIER
-703 FYHQHR
+703 FYNEHH

-718 FSAQAISSLTS
+718 FSAQSVSSQTS
-729 VRDIRNLMKH
+729 VDDVKSLMKH
-739 ELFTIKN
+739 ELFTMKN

-759 NYIQFHCQD
+759 NTSQFHCQE
-768 GYELMSEVVIEL
+768 GYELLSEVIVEL
-780 DDLNPQIA
+780 DELNPQIA
-788 ARFAGIFNHWRRFV
+788 ARFAGIFNHWRRFA
-802 PKYSKLQELQIKSII
+802 PRYSELQEIQIQSII

-832 AIKGKQ
+832 AISGKH

>member
-1 MPQPIYRED
+1 MPQPIFRKD
-10 YEPST
+10 YEPSS
-15 HLIKTTELDFNLGDD
+15 HLIKTTELDFNLGDH
-30 ETIVE
+30 ETIV
-35 SKIVF
+35 SSRIVF
-40 YKNPLVA
+40 YKNPLFTKT
-47 RSVDE
+47 VDE

-61 LLSIKVDGLSANYE
+61 LLSIKIDGLDANYV
-75 LKDDGLFL
+75 LKDDGIFL
-83 LNPPDK
+83 VSPPEN

-142 TKINANRNHYP
+142 TKINADRDQYP

-159 NLIEDSKSFSI
+159 NLIEETKNYST

-183 LVAGKLDFL
+183 LVAGKLDYL
-192 QDEFITAT
+192 QDEYKTTT
-200 GRKVDLR
+200 GRLVDLR
-207 LYVEPHNMHKTSFA
+207 LYVEPHNMHKTAFA

-228 FAWDEERFNLSYDL
+228 FRWDEERFNLSYDL

-270 VLADKESSTDSS
+270 VLANKETSTDSS

-387 TILGEEGFQKGMKLY
+387 TILGEDGFQKGMKLY
-402 FQRHDGDAV
+402 FDRHDGDAV
-411 TIDDFVASMADANNS
+411 TIDDFVSSMADANNT
-426 NFESFMPWYSQPGTP
+426 NFESFMPWYSKAGTP
-441 EVGFEDEY
+441 EVTVEDEY
-449 DSDAKIYTA
+449 DSETKVYSA
-458 TFTQN
+458 TFTQKN
-463 NLKTPF
+463 QNTPF
-469 IIPNRFGLIGQ
+469 MIPNEFGLIAK
-480 DGNEIKSGMV
+480 DGSEIKSGMV
-490 LIDELVKTIS
+490 VVDELIKTIS
-500 FENIPSK
+500 FENVPSK
-507 PTPSWF
+507 PIPSWF

-521 FNSEMTTNEKIFLVS
+521 FKNGLSSEEKIFLVT
-536 NDNDPFNRWDQVQS
+536 NDSDPFNRWDNVQS
-550 LWLDFI
+550 LWLDYI
-556 LNPEFVSKKELFRM
+556 LSPELISKMEIFTM
-570 IENLMSKENDLA
+570 IENLMTKEGDLA
-582 LLSEMMSLPSEQII
+582 LLSEMISLPSEQII
-596 HQNVSEIDVEDVH
+596 HQNVTEIDVEDVH
-609 NRRNNSYLE
+609 SKRNNTHLE
-618 IGNKFKDVFLETY
+618 IGSEFKGIFLDTY
-631 EKLNT
+631 EKLNF
-636 KKSFDLSPVS
+636 KKAFDLSSVS
-646 VAERSF
+646 VAERAL
-652 KNICLAYLARLGE
+652 KNTCLAYLTRLGE

-673 INADCM
+673 MNSECM
-679 TDQYGAFQSLLNAEN
+679 TDQFGAFQPLLNN
-694 SHRDEVIER
+694 PNPYRDEVIER
-703 FYHQHR
+703 FYNEHH

-718 FSAQAISSLTS
+718 FSAQSVSSLTS
-729 VRDIRNLMKH
+729 VDDVKSLMKH
-739 ELFTIKN
+739 ELFTMKN

-759 NYIQFHCQD
+759 NTSQFHCQE
-768 GYELMSEVVIEL
+768 GYELLSEVIVEL
-780 DDLNPQIA
+780 DELNPQIA
-788 ARFAGIFNHWRRFV
+788 ARFAGIFNHWRRFA
-802 PKYSKLQELQIKSII
+802 PRYSELQVIQIQSII

-832 AIKGKQ
+832 AISGKH

>member
-1 MPQPIYRED
+1 MPQPIFRKD
-10 YEPST
+10 YEPSS
-15 HLIKTTELDFNLGDD
+15 HLIKTTELDFNLGDH
-30 ETIVE
+30 ETIV
-35 SKIVF
+35 SSRIVF
-40 YKNPLVA
+40 YKNPLFTKT
-47 RSVDE
+47 VDE

-61 LLSIKVDGLSANYE
+61 LLSIKIDGLDANYV
-75 LKDDGLFL
+75 LKDDGIFL
-83 LNPPDK
+83 VSPPK
-89 FVLEV
+89 NFVLEV

-142 TKINANRNHYP
+142 TKINADRDQYP
-153 VLLSNG
+153 VQLSNG
-159 NLIEDSKSFSI
+159 NLIEETKNYST

-183 LVAGKLDFL
+183 LVAGKLDYL
-192 QDEFITAT
+192 QDEYKTAT
-200 GRKVDLR
+200 GRLVDLR
-207 LYVEPHNMHKTSFA
+207 LYVEPHNMHKTAFA
-221 MESLKKA
+221 MESLKNA
-228 FAWDEERFNLSYDL
+228 FRWDEERFNLSYDL

-270 VLADKESSTDSS
+270 VLANKETSTDSS

-387 TILGEEGFQKGMKLY
+387 TILGEDGFQKGMKLY
-402 FQRHDGDAV
+402 FDRHDGDAV
-411 TIDDFVASMADANNS
+411 TIDDFVSSMADANNT
-426 NFESFMPWYSQPGTP
+426 NFESFMPWYSKAGTP
-441 EVGFEDEY
+441 EVTVEDEY
-449 DSDAKIYTA
+449 DSETKVYSA
-458 TFTQN
+458 TFTQKN
-463 NLKTPF
+463 QNTPF
-469 IIPNRFGLIGQ
+469 MIPNEFGLIAK
-480 DGNEIKSGMV
+480 DGSEIKSGMV
-490 LIDELVKTIS
+490 VVDELIKTIS
-500 FENIPSK
+500 FENVPSK
-507 PTPSWF
+507 PIPSWF

-521 FNSEMTTNEKIFLVS
+521 FKNGLSSEEKIFLVT
-536 NDNDPFNRWDQVQS
+536 NDSDPFNRWDNVQS
-550 LWLDFI
+550 LWLDYI
-556 LNPEFVSKKELFRM
+556 LSPELISKMEIFTM
-570 IENLMSKENDLA
+570 IENLMTKEGDLA
-582 LLSEMMSLPSEQII
+582 LLSEMISLPSEQII
-596 HQNVSEIDVEDVH
+596 HQNVTEIDVEDVH
-609 NRRNNSYLE
+609 SKRNNTHLE
-618 IGNKFKDVFLETY
+618 IGSEFKGIFLDTY
-631 EKLNT
+631 EKLNF
-636 KKSFDLSPVS
+636 KKAFDLSSVS
-646 VAERSF
+646 VAERAL
-652 KNICLAYLARLGE
+652 KNTCLAYLTRLGE

-673 INADCM
+673 MNSECM
-679 TDQYGAFQSLLNAEN
+679 TDQFGAFQPLLNN
-694 SHRDEVIER
+694 PNPYRDEVIER
-703 FYHQHR
+703 FYNEHH

-718 FSAQAISSLTS
+718 FSAQSVSSQTS
-729 VRDIRNLMKH
+729 VDDVKSLMKH
-739 ELFTIKN
+739 ELFTMKN

-759 NYIQFHCQD
+759 NTSQFHCQE
-768 GYELMSEVVIEL
+768 GYELLSEVIVEL
-780 DDLNPQIA
+780 DELNPQIA
-788 ARFAGIFNHWRRFV
+788 ARFAGIFNHWRRFA
-802 PKYSKLQELQIKSII
+802 PRYSELQEIQIQSII

-832 AIKGKQ
+832 AISGKH